1 MILELALLAALNAAS
16 DSAAPRTPH
25 RAPLSPP
32 GARQHQ
38 PAADRWFATD
48 KVKHFL
54 MSAMIQSTAYSL
66 ARSAEVSRSNAQVAA
81 GVASVVFGV
90 AKEVKDRRQARVFSV
105 KDLVWDGAG
114 ALAAAAL
121 LNGTR

>member
-1 MILELALLAALNAAS
+1 VLKVLAMMTLVNASPLLPRP
-16 DSAAPRTPH
+16 APD
-25 RAPLSPP
+25 AWV
-32 GARQHQ
+32 GA
-38 PAADRWFATD
+38 D

-54 MSAMIQSTAYSL
+54 MSALIQSSAYSV
-66 ARSAEVSRSNAQVAA
+66 ARGARLTRSNAQPVA
-81 GVASVVFGV
+81 GVISGTFGV
-90 AKEVKDRRQARVFSV
+90 AKEVRDRRRSKVFSV